1 MNKTLYSDENLSVF
15 KRLGRFFIRYD
26 AGSHQVEIREDEI
39 SENEAE
45 IAASSEGG
53 ATKVLFALQ
62 KRLLDKGVDPYKSN
76 V

>member
-1 MNKTLYSDENLSVF
+1 MNKTLYSDDNLSIF
-15 KRLGRFFIRYD
+15 ERLGRFFIRYD

-45 IAASSEGG
+45 VAASSEGG
-53 ATKVLFALQ
+53 TTKVLFALQ
-62 KRLLDKGVDPYKSN
+62 RRLLEQGVDPYKSN